1 MDYKQSAQ
9 KLAKQGRYGDTMLMH
24 VNPKEVAGLNYLG
37 MKYGTKVTINPK
49 TGLPEAFNFMRFL
62 PMIAGAALA
71 PYTGG
76 ATAGLI
82 VGGVETARTGNLMKG
97 LQAGLGAY
105 GGASLAGSIGQMGA
119 EQAVAQT
126 TAEELAKS
134 TQIPMAAPTGQDILA
149 AQQPGQLESF
159 ISQQAGGAQFTPDAI
174 LTAGNEVQP
183 VTLTPEQITANKAY
197 IKAGQDYAQ
206 AATKAARPEIYSKD
220 FTPTYGDIGRGF
232 QRLGTAEGVSSA
244 GADIMA
250 SPMSAA
256 RTAGSVLLG
265 SQEEQK
271 PYEKP
276 ERDPNK
282 YPKAEPY
289 RRNYV
294 ENPDPL
300 RDREFVYF
308 SPNALY
314 VRDGGQTRF
323 NVGGLAGGYT
333 DYMRQLQQMVN
344 MRGKGYGANPNLPTQ
359 AGTMSPLM
367 SMAPKPREMDKMNTY
382 KAGGSVPTLEDG
394 GFVLRAST
402 VNGVGNGSSEAGM
415 KYLQAKLGAVPVKGQ
430 GDGTND
436 KISTSIEG
444 RRKALLSNE
453 EAYVPRSMVA
463 QLGNGDVNKGAK
475 KLDAFMKKVDKAR
488 TGKAKPPKTINPDKL
503 MPKKTAYA

>member
-37 MKYGTKVTINPK
+37 IKYGTKVTINPK

-105 GGASLAGSIGQMGA
+105 GGASLASGLGTMGA
-119 EQAVAQT
+119 ETAVAEN
-126 TAEELAKS
+126 TAAELAKS
-134 TQIPMAAPTGQDILA
+134 TQIPMAAPTGPDILA

-159 ISQQAGGAQFTPDAI
+159 ISQRAGGAQFTPDAI

-183 VTLTPEQITANKAY
+183 VAITPEQAAANQAY

-206 AATKAARPEIYSKD
+206 AATKAARPEIYSAD
-220 FTPTYGDIGRGF
+220 FRPTYGEIGKGF
-232 QRLGTAEGVSSA
+232 QRLGTAEGLSSA

-282 YPKAEPY
+282 YPKSESY
-289 RRNYV
+289 KRNYV
-294 ENPDPL
+294 ENPTPT
-300 RDREFVYF
+300 RDEEFVYF
-308 SPNALY
+308 QPNALY

-344 MRGKGYGANPNLPTQ
+344 MRGKGYGSNPNLPTQ

-367 SMAPKPREMDKMNTY
+367 SMAPKPREMDKMKTY
-382 KAGGSVPTLEDG
+382 KTGGSVPMLEDG

-415 KYLQAKLGAVPVKGQ
+415 KYLQAKLGVVPVKGQ

-436 KISTSIEG
+436 RIATSIQN

>member
-37 MKYGTKVTINPK
+37 IKYGTKVTINPK

-82 VGGVETARTGNLMKG
+82 VTGVETARTGNLMKG

-105 GGASLAGSIGQMGA
+105 GGASLASGLGTMGA
-119 EQAVAQT
+119 EQAVAEQT
-126 TAEELAKS
+126 AAELAKS
-134 TQIPMAAPTGQDILA
+134 TTVPMAAPTGPDILV

-159 ISQQAGGAQFTPDAI
+159 ISQRAGGAQFTDPTVTGVP
-174 LTAGNEVQP
+174 LTA
-183 VTLTPEQITANKAY
+183 EQTAANQAY
-197 IKAGQDYAQ
+197 IKAAQDYGE
-206 AATKAARPEIYSKD
+206 AAYKAARPEIYSAD
-220 FTPTYGDIGRGF
+220 FRPTYGEIGRGF
-232 QRLGTAEGVSSA
+232 KRLGSTEGLSSVSSN
-244 GADIMA
+244 IM
-250 SPMSAA
+250 SNPMGTA
-256 RTAGSVLLG
+256 RTVGSILLG
-265 SQEEQK
+265 SQEEQE
-271 PYEKP
+271 PYKKEP
-276 ERDPNK
+276 VDYSK

-289 RRNYV
+289 KRNYV

-300 RDREFVYF
+300 RDREFAYF
-308 SPNALY
+308 QPNALY

-323 NVGGLAGGYT
+323 NIGGLAGGYT

-382 KAGGSVPTLEDG
+382 KAGGSVPMLEDG

-415 KYLQAKLGAVPVKGQ
+415 KYLQAKLGVMPVKGR
-430 GDGTND
+430 GHGTSD
-436 KISTSIEG
+436 EIASSIEN
-444 RRKALLSNE
+444 RRKVLLSNE

-503 MPKKTAYA
+503 MPKKITYA